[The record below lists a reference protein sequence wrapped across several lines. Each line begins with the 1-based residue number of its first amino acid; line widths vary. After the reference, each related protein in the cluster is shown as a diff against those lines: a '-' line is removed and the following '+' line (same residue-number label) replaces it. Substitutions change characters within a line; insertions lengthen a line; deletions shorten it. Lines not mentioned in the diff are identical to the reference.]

1 MKDFI
6 PSNEALELK
15 QLEFDEPCFGYYDEE
30 DIEQQVYEYANCSDN
45 VTGGK
50 ACYHEGFLSVTNSQ
64 LDEYG
69 SFGAKDDEGL
79 ECYER
84 WTAPTFSQSFR
95 FFREKYNLH
104 RHICYFEDTNVWHGD
119 IYKIK
124 TGGLM
129 NNPMELT
136 NYNSYEEAELA
147 CLRKLIEIV
156 KQQQ

>member
-15 QLEFDEPCFGYYDEE
+15 KLEFDEPCFGYYDEE

-69 SFGAKDDEGL
+69 AFSAKDDDGL

-84 WTAPTFSQSFR
+84 WTAPTFSQAFR
-95 FFREKYNLH
+95 FFREKYELYAWVKVEYEYGGITPTYYITGK
-104 RHICYFEDTNVWHGD
+104 RQGD
-119 IYKIK
+119 IP
-124 TGGLM
+124 GGPF
-129 NNPMELT
+129 NT
-136 NYNSYEEAELA
+136 YEDAELQ

-156 KQQQ
+156 KQKR

>member
-6 PSNEALELK
+6 PSNEALELNK
-15 QLEFDEPCFGYYDEE
+15 LEFDEPCFGFYTYKRELRR
-30 DIEQQVYEYANCSDN
+30 Y
-45 VTGGK
+45 
-50 ACYHEGFLSVTNSQ
+50 TNFDGELNDFQTLKNSSITMG
-64 LDEYG
+64 DG
-69 SFGAKDDEGL
+69 W
-79 ECYER
+79 C
-84 WTAPTFSQSFR
+84 TAPTFSQAFR

-136 NYNSYEEAELA
+136 NYNSYEEAELE

-156 KQQQ
+156 KQKQ